1 MVDGT
6 GLENQ
11 RGATH
16 REFESRPLRHRKY
29 SPFGLYFLCVGSRLE
44 LAGAGE
50 PARPRVWCNAAKCWK
65 SLLLLA

>member
-16 REFESRPLRHRKY
+16 RGFESLPLRQHKPDGKQATMNTHHFQV
-29 SPFGLYFLCVGSRLE
+29 SAIPFEAITSSVK
-44 LAGAGE
+44 
-50 PARPRVWCNAAKCWK
+50 NH
-65 SLLLLA
+65 

>member
-16 REFESRPLRHRKY
+16 RGFESRPLRQKIPY
-29 SPFGLYFLCVGSRLE
+29 YFYKNEIISA
-44 LAGAGE
+44 AGGAIT
-50 PARPRVWCNAAKCWK
+50 ASSSTAA
-65 SLLLLA
+65 ANTAT

>member
-16 REFESRPLRHRKY
+16 RGFESLPLRQERGDQ
-29 SPFGLYFLCVGSRLE
+29 SFVAGRFSSSERFEPVGSGVSMSE
-44 LAGAGE
+44 ANYPSPESA
-50 PARPRVWCNAAKCWK
+50 
-65 SLLLLA
+65 

>member
-16 REFESRPLRHRKY
+16 RGFESRPLRHVMLTRTLG
-29 SPFGLYFLCVGSRLE
+29 SNSAAEGLFMFV
-44 LAGAGE
+44 
-50 PARPRVWCNAAKCWK
+50 ARQGDDGGDGGD
-65 SLLLLA
+65 

>member
-16 REFESRPLRHRKY
+16 RGFESRPLRQENALFAFYKNEIILAA
-29 SPFGLYFLCVGSRLE
+29 GGAITAGSST
-44 LAGAGE
+44 
-50 PARPRVWCNAAKCWK
+50 AA
-65 SLLLLA
+65 ANTAT

>member
-16 REFESRPLRHRKY
+16 REFESRPLRQEEIKKRAAIY
-29 SPFGLYFLCVGSRLE
+29 AARFCV
-44 LAGAGE
+44 
-50 PARPRVWCNAAKCWK
+50 K
-65 SLLLLA
+65 

>member
-16 REFESRPLRHRKY
+16 RGFESRPLRQ
-29 SPFGLYFLCVGSRLE
+29 E
-44 LAGAGE
+44 
-50 PARPRVWCNAAKCWK
+50 NALFTFIKMK
-65 SLLLLA
+65 LL

>member
-16 REFESRPLRHRKY
+16 REFESRPLRQNLKHQKRR
-29 SPFGLYFLCVGSRLE
+29 PESRLFSLAEEGRFE
-44 LAGAGE
+44 L
-50 PARPRVWCNAAKCWK
+50 PHQISPV
-65 SLLLLA
+65 